1 MIVAAGI
8 GFSQMQQDP
17 ESNLA
22 AGVAR
27 VFDAPD
33 AHTTTVDSA
42 NGGKVSLATSKS
54 RGEMAIDTDELPALT
69 GEQVY
74 QLWTISGATPQSA
87 GLLEDPGAGTFMDI
101 PDEGIEVA
109 ITIEPAGG
117 SEQPTSDPIV
127 RVTPSE
133 V

>member
-17 ESNLA
+17 ESHLA
-22 AGVAR
+22 AGVTK
-27 VFDAPD
+27 VFEAPD
-33 AHTTTVDSA
+33 AHTRTVDSA
-42 NGGKVSLATSKS
+42 NGGKVSLATSQS
-54 RGEMAIDTDELPALT
+54 LGEMAIDSDELPALT

-74 QLWTISGATPQSA
+74 QLWTISGTLPQSA
-87 GLLEDPGAGTFMDI
+87 GLLEDPRAGAAMDL

-109 ITIEPAGG
+109 ITIEPSGG
-117 SEQPTSDPIV
+117 SEQPTSDLIV